1 MWYCLAASLF
11 FLPFYRR
18 VSLTLLAV
26 SLIVGVSN
34 HTVQLPAL
42 GALAAM
48 GAVAFFCY
56 RQQARNALGVVGEA
70 LLFLGA
76 VALMLHLVPGFN
88 NLRIVSGVQVGPES
102 APFTFYYNFDKALIP
117 FVLLGCLPTLL
128 KRPAAPPA
136 NRLWW
141 LVLLLSMPTL
151 LLIATLAGG
160 LRVELHHPAW
170 LGAFMLANLFFV
182 ALAEETLFRGYVQQ
196 RLSQGLGNVWA
207 LLITAVLFGLAH
219 VAGGPMLAF
228 FAALTGVIYGLAW
241 LWSGRVWVST
251 LVHFAFNLLQL
262 LFFTYPFWLHQPG

>member
-18 VSLTLLAV
+18 VSLGLLVISLGLGISNQTL
-26 SLIVGVSN
+26 
-34 HTVQLPAL
+34 QFPAI
-42 GALAAM
+42 GALVAM
-48 GAVAFFCY
+48 GAAACFCY
-56 RQQARNALGVVGEA
+56 KQRTRNVAGTVAEA
-70 LLFLGA
+70 LLFLSA
-76 VALMLHLVPGFN
+76 IALMLHLVPGFN
-88 NLRIVSGVQVGPES
+88 NLPIVSGVRVGPES

-128 KRPAAPPA
+128 KRPSAPPA

-160 LRVELHHPAW
+160 LRVEPHYPAW
-170 LGAFMLANLFFV
+170 LGSFVLANLFFV
-182 ALAEETLFRGYVQQ
+182 SLAEETLFRGYVQQ
-196 RLSQGLGNVWA
+196 RLSLRVGNVRA
-207 LLITAVLFGLAH
+207 LLMTAVLFGLAH
-219 VAGGPMLAF
+219 APGGAMLVF
-228 FAALTGVIYGLAW
+228 FATLVGVIYGLAW